1 MQHLISF
8 SVIHILYTFHLLMSS
23 TFQYF
28 NGFFFE
34 NFKLNL
40 VAKGL
45 STVLATVFGVNN
57 LLKNYL
63 INLSTMS
70 SKQLLLYKMFFNV
83 STSWCRAGKISFQAH
98 HYLGVQFYLHAQSCT
113 QKNVRSKLKCTSDRD
128 KARDIAL
135 CSLLPKQHLELP
147 FLICFHQTFLQGG
160 FCSLN
165 LV

>member
-1 MQHLISF
+1 
-8 SVIHILYTFHLLMSS
+8 MSS

-70 SKQLLLYKMFFNV
+70 SK
-83 STSWCRAGKISFQAH
+83 
-98 HYLGVQFYLHAQSCT
+98 
-113 QKNVRSKLKCTSDRD
+113 
-128 KARDIAL
+128 
-135 CSLLPKQHLELP
+135 
-147 FLICFHQTFLQGG
+147 
-160 FCSLN
+160 
-165 LV
+165 